1 MGSLQSHPLP
11 YSAISIVT
19 QIPQTP
25 FLISS
30 KTHISRQFQRL
41 RCRGSTR
48 FSFVV
53 SCGGWRDA
61 EQQRDFGPREAR
73 GEGTLGRER
82 LQRECVKD
90 PRGRREEARDER
102 VMCLVW
108 GRGCWVVESRGEGP
122 RGEVQMRDA
131 RDTRGEEWKR

>member
-41 RCRGSTR
+41 RCRGVPG
-48 FSFVV
+48 FLAV
-53 SCGGWRDA
+53 SCRGWRDA
-61 EQQRDFGPREAR
+61 EQQRDFGLREAR
-73 GEGTLGRER
+73 GEGTSGLREATGESVSGTE
-82 LQRECVKD
+82 REA
-90 PRGRREEARDER
+90 RGGERREGDVLGLGKR
-102 VMCLVW
+102 LL
-108 GRGCWVVESRGEGP
+108 GCREQR
-122 RGEVQMRDA
+122 
-131 RDTRGEEWKR
+131 